1 MFRDFLIQKDSCPLS
16 QMMDLTKRMMRR
28 QLKEKKE
35 GEVLRRL
42 WSLNCISRGEESEMN
57 PFELMLNGIKWY
69 MDVHHH
75 DDHFLVSL

>member
-1 MFRDFLIQKDSCPLS
+1 VFRDFLIQKDSCPLS

-42 WSLNCISRGEESEMN
+42 WSLNCISRGEE
-57 PFELMLNGIKWY
+57 FFG
-69 MDVHHH
+69 
-75 DDHFLVSL
+75 LVVNLKIWDGSAQPSLFRVWIITS